1 MARLRLCCKLHGL
14 ADIAHLLQKDPGF
27 MGVYFLATRTIQ
39 TRFLVRVD
47 KQGRFTRVS
56 LLAHHKATLKAT
68 KDTNSRSPGQVDK
81 PVFELSHPTVKVK
94 R

>member
-1 MARLRLCCKLHGL
+1 MTDTILGLLILMIILYTTKPFSYTIMSASESTSMGRLRLCCKLHGL

-47 KQGRFTRVS
+47 KQVDS
-56 LLAHHKATLKAT
+56 L
-68 KDTNSRSPGQVDK
+68 
-81 PVFELSHPTVKVK
+81 E
-94 R
+94 